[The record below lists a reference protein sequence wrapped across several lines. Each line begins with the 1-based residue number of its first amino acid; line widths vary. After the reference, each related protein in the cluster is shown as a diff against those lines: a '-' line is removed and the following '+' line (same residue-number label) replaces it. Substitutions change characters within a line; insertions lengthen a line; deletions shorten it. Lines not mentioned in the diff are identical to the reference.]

1 MTSFIL
7 SVALCSQVADLPI
20 RKGGSSCA
28 NGQCSVSAP
37 IEQKKVEQKP
47 VIVPVQ
53 EEKVFRGGKLRFRL
67 RGSSCCG

>member
-7 SVALCSQVADLPI
+7 SVALCSQVIDLPI
-20 RKGGSSCA
+20 RRGGSSCA
-28 NGQCSVSAP
+28 NGQCSAAP
-37 IEQKKVEQKP
+37 VEQKKVEQKP